1 VGGVKMVNKLN
12 QKEKKQ
18 LLWIIGITL
27 AINFLAPDVTT
38 QLDSFSIL
46 GGVTGFGIS
55 FGVLLMLIGFV
66 LILIPTPVTTLPGV
80 GLLIGGLIM
89 GYGSFMSLLNDM
101 FGGFSTI
108 ASVGIFVVIG
118 WMLLKKI
125 F

>member
-1 VGGVKMVNKLN
+1 MVNKLN